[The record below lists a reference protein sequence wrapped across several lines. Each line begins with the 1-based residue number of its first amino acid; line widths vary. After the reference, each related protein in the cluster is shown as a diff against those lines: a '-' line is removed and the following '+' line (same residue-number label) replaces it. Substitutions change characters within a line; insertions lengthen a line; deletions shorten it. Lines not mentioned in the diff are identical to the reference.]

1 MKRLIALL
9 LCSAVVALSGCST
22 CQAPSAISFC
32 PSEQRKMEAAG
43 HWDVLAEYQS
53 ALIIESVN
61 DKAKPVYIEAPASGH
76 GAFLKSYPDML
87 REHLVRG
94 GQVVVTQPTFGG
106 ATASYGTHVVHH
118 TDCSHIP
125 TGAGGLTH
133 FKNGVVEVLITTKVV
148 EGNLVLMSD
157 TETFY
162 FNPGDKDH
170 YLDQIA
176 LRHGQLFQ
184 VVDQ

>member
-1 MKRLIALL
+1 MKRPIALL

-22 CQAPSAISFC
+22 CQTPSAISFC

-43 HWDVLAEYQS
+43 HWDVLAEYQ
-53 ALIIESVN
+53 AARIIESVN
-61 DKAKPVYIEAPASGH
+61 DTAKPLYIETPKSWP
-76 GAFLKSYPDML
+76 GAFSKAYPNML

-94 GQVVVTQPTFGG
+94 GQVVVTQPLLGG
-106 ATASYGTHVVHH
+106 AIASYGTHVLHH
-118 TDCSHIP
+118 SDCSHIP
-125 TGAGGLTH
+125 TGAGGLAH
-133 FKNGVVEVLITTKVV
+133 FKDGVVEVIITTKVV

-157 TETFY
+157 TESFY

-170 YLDQIA
+170 YLDQVA
-176 LRHGQLFQ
+176 LRNGQLFQ

>member
-1 MKRLIALL
+1 MKRLLALL
-9 LCSAVVALSGCST
+9 LCSAVVTLSGCST

-32 PSEQRKMEAAG
+32 PSEQRKIVAAG
-43 HWDVLAEYQS
+43 HWDVLAEYQ
-53 ALIIESVN
+53 ARRIIESVN
-61 DKAKPVYIEAPASGH
+61 DKAKPVYIETPVSGR
-76 GAFLKSYPDML
+76 GAFLTAYPKML

-94 GQVVVTQPTFGG
+94 GQVVVTQPTSGG
-106 ATASYGTHVVHH
+106 AIASYGSQVIHH
-118 TDCSHIP
+118 SDCSHIP
-125 TGAGGLTH
+125 TGSGGLTH
-133 FKNGVVEVLITTKVV
+133 FKNGVVEVIITTKVL

-157 TETFY
+157 TESFY

-176 LRHGQLFQ
+176 LRHGPLFE